1 MLIYFHQQTSNSH
14 LFPCMDERSVGLQ
27 PDAALH
33 AGTTTRKWGTTDGQT
48 WLVSDGGATQLGT
61 AQLLIAVSVQEGP

>member
-1 MLIYFHQQTSNSH
+1 
-14 LFPCMDERSVGLQ
+14 MDERSVGLQ